1 MAHRARLQV
10 SGIDDDAPHKVFS
23 KEVAMKKVTDLLF
36 SKIFSDPQLRPF
48 FEGIS
53 EQVLRH
59 KQETMMEMLFGGADS
74 EKVDLREYHYDMIKF
89 RGLSE
94 HHHELMCK
102 HFQEVMDELGNVL
115 PAETKTAAIAALRA
129 TRSHYRPMKPG
140 E

>member
-1 MAHRARLQV
+1 
-10 SGIDDDAPHKVFS
+10 
-23 KEVAMKKVTDLLF
+23 MKKVTDLLF
-36 SKIFSDPQLRPF
+36 SKIFADPQLRPF
-48 FEGIS
+48 FEGIT

-59 KQETMMEMLFGGADS
+59 KQETMMEMLFGGPEQENKAPP
-74 EKVDLREYHYDMIKF
+74 LREYHYDLIKF

-115 PAETKTAAIAALRA
+115 PAETKASAIAAMRA

>member
-1 MAHRARLQV
+1 MSHRARLQAPG
-10 SGIDDDAPHKVFS
+10 GIQDDGNHRVFS

-36 SKIFSDPQLRPF
+36 SKIFADAQLVPF
-48 FEGIS
+48 FEGMCAAG
-53 EQVLRH
+53 LRH
-59 KQETMMEMLFGGADS
+59 KQETMMEILFGGS
-74 EKVDLREYHYDMIKF
+74 TEKVDLREYHYDLIKF

-115 PAETKTAAIAALRA
+115 PAETKTSAIAAMRA
-129 TRSHYRPMKPG
+129 QRTHFRPMKPG